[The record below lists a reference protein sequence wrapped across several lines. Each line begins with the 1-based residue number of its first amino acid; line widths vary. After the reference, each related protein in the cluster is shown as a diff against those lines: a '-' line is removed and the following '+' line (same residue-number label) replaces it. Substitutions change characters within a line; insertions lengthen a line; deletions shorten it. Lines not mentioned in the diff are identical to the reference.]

1 MNREYRSPS
10 FHRLSRQNHGTGS
23 KAKANSLLFFLCFV
37 VSMSTAESQTP
48 PAPPPPT
55 INPFGPAGHNFN
67 PFMAIVM
74 MVLVTV
80 FFFVGFFSVYI
91 RQCAER
97 RTRGGNWGWD
107 GGVNLGQRSRRL
119 MCGLDRSVI
128 ESFPTFVYSTVK
140 GFKIGKDTLE
150 CAVCLNEFEDDE
162 TLRMIPTCS
171 HVFHPDCIDAWL
183 SSNSTC
189 PVCRANL
196 VPDPDETVTCAAMV
210 QVNDSDSEHETRPE
224 NNNPI
229 DQPCPIDVVNQ
240 TRDIESPDV
249 NLVNSNSSGN
259 NQNRQQ
265 RSRSTGWRLT
275 RLVPRSHSTGHSLV
289 QPGKN
294 CERFTLRLPEDV
306 RSRLMNSSLSRTKSC
321 EALPRARS
329 SKRGYRSKSLGRN
342 YYNYERFERS
352 DRWGFNF
359 TTTPP
364 FFSRTGPS
372 QSPKPE
378 VGGGDEGLATP
389 TPPKGLAKSIK
400 SPFDRLFIG
409 GSGEEN
415 VGERSSDRLRPE
427 SQV

>member
-1 MNREYRSPS
+1 MNREDRSPS
-10 FHRLSRQNHGTGS
+10 FHRLSRHNHGTGS
-23 KAKANSLLFFLCFV
+23 KAKAISLLFLLCFV
-37 VSMSTAESQTP
+37 ISMSTVQSQTP
-48 PAPPPPT
+48 PPPM
-55 INPFGPAGHNFN
+55 INPFGPAGHKFN
-67 PFMAIVM
+67 PSMAIIM
-74 MVLVTV
+74 MALVTV

-97 RTRGGNWGWD
+97 RTRGGNWGWG

-119 MCGLDRSVI
+119 MRGLDPSVI

-140 GFKIGKDTLE
+140 GFRIGKDTLE

-162 TLRMIPTCS
+162 TLRMIPTCC

-183 SSNSTC
+183 SSHSTC

-196 VPDPDETVTCAAMV
+196 VPNPDETVTCAAMV
-210 QVNDSDSEHETRPE
+210 QANDSDSEHETRPE

-229 DQPCPIDVVNQ
+229 DQPCRIDVVNQ

-259 NQNRQQ
+259 NRNRQQ
-265 RSRSTGWRLT
+265 RSRSTGWMFT
-275 RLVPRSHSTGHSLV
+275 RLFPRSHSTGHSLV
-289 QPGKN
+289 QPGES

-329 SKRGYRSKSLGRN
+329 SKRGYRSRSLGRN
-342 YYNYERFERS
+342 YNNYERFEGS
-352 DRWGFNF
+352 DRWGF

-364 FFSRTGPS
+364 FLSRTGPS
-372 QSPKPE
+372 QSPKPV

-389 TPPKGLAKSIK
+389 SKGLAKSIK

-415 VGERSSDRLRPE
+415 VGERSSDRLRSE